1 MKRQRQSMLLWKP
14 SIETST
20 QMIEEEEMMLSFFGY
35 RCGIDDNDVLLI
47 SRLHVLSL
55 FTLMGGLA
63 SMLSVCDNKGC
74 QQRCDV
80 AGDEASV
87 VLKVD

>member
-1 MKRQRQSMLLWKP
+1 MVKRQRQSMLLWKP

-55 FTLMGGLA
+55 FFTLMGGLA
-63 SMLSVCDNKGC
+63 SMLSVCDNKRGAC
-74 QQRCDV
+74 RQ
-80 AGDEASV
+80 
-87 VLKVD
+87 